1 MSSAVLVRVCVMLV
15 SHRIASVQNSEI
27 EMSEENLFEGVL
39 VSLSGCGTQICKTK
53 LHQFVRSTRSKRFLD
68 VYCGEVRDIYSLN
81 ERIPSARECV
91 CTYAHMYFLDGRP
104 KTYPGIMI
112 GVVRSRIWLVMDM
125 DRDFWLWL
133 WQRERKFSSLGYG
146 IQDI

>member
-1 MSSAVLVRVCVMLV
+1 
-15 SHRIASVQNSEI
+15 
-27 EMSEENLFEGVL
+27 
-39 VSLSGCGTQICKTK
+39 
-53 LHQFVRSTRSKRFLD
+53 
-68 VYCGEVRDIYSLN
+68 
-81 ERIPSARECV
+81 
-91 CTYAHMYFLDGRP
+91 MYFLDGRP

>member
-1 MSSAVLVRVCVMLV
+1 MW
-15 SHRIASVQNSEI
+15 
-27 EMSEENLFEGVL
+27 G
-39 VSLSGCGTQICKTK
+39 G
-53 LHQFVRSTRSKRFLD
+53 
-68 VYCGEVRDIYSLN
+68 RDIYSLN

-125 DRDFWLWL
+125 DMDRDFSLA
-133 WQRERKFSSLGYG
+133 EGEKVFFSGIWDTGYMICG
-146 IQDI
+146 WV